1 MILSVNNSM
10 KNLEIVLPEEYFVVA
25 TVEVSKRV
33 NKADLDE
40 AAVESNE
47 MFYVLCS
54 MFYGCVCVLLQVFLL
69 QALLHYLV
77 SFYLFLITNTTTI
90 VTIY

>member
-10 KNLEIVLPEEYFVVA
+10 KNLEIVLPEKYFVVA

-54 MFYGCVCVLLQVFLL
+54 MGVFVCYFKYFYCKLYCIILYLSIFSSLL
-69 QALLHYLV
+69 
-77 SFYLFLITNTTTI
+77 TTTI